1 LRARRSAR
9 PRSSSPSP
17 RDRRA
22 RPIMPAASGPAMRRS
37 APTAIRARLPARTA
51 DAHPS
56 VSQPGCR
63 CSGSAATTSPRLPR
77 LLQSA
82 SPPSGNFRRRL
93 PPQPH
98 AHEGP
103 RNRVVQSSMLAPSPS
118 QHLESQISR
127 PGNPPG
133 DSPKPNHALEA
144 QREFQR
150 EAEPRRADHAEE
162 HAAPREEDKRERRE
176 EHDPRNEPGQ
186 RLARDVEGDREH
198 QPDRGRSEAAD
209 EALDRAPGPHLLVD
223 FQHRQDQIARHLDGD
238 HRGAGAE
245 YAIDHIADRGEVEI
259 VLPRRHAAQRI
270 GIEKLVEVEEAVLHE
285 SVLQQREQ
293 RRAIAEGEK
302 IIGENDEE
310 ELRQAHRPGYSWPR
324 SRNAPAIPPP
334 RMTSAGLTLGRAARM
349 PVITASTRSSEGRKI
364 GRPRRTAETTMMPSA
379 AGSRVASI

>member
-133 DSPKPNHALEA
+133 DSPKPNHALK
-144 QREFQR
+144 
-150 EAEPRRADHAEE
+150 ADSS
-162 HAAPREEDKRERRE
+162 PLFVQMIVDV
-176 EHDPRNEPGQ
+176 
-186 RLARDVEGDREH
+186 VEGVD
-198 QPDRGRSEAAD
+198 
-209 EALDRAPGPHLLVD
+209 LLVD
-223 FQHRQDQIARHLDGD
+223 ELAVAPLDLADINRLDHVARCGIDADLAARAVERERFECRHRLVAVDLTLELGD
-238 HRGAGAE
+238 H
-245 YAIDHIADRGEVEI
+245 
-259 VLPRRHAAQRI
+259 
-270 GIEKLVEVEEAVLHE
+270 
-285 SVLQQREQ
+285 
-293 RRAIAEGEK
+293 
-302 IIGENDEE
+302 
-310 ELRQAHRPGYSWPR
+310 
-324 SRNAPAIPPP
+324 
-334 RMTSAGLTLGRAARM
+334 
-349 PVITASTRSSEGRKI
+349 VI
-364 GRPRRTAETTMMPSA
+364 
-379 AGSRVASI
+379 